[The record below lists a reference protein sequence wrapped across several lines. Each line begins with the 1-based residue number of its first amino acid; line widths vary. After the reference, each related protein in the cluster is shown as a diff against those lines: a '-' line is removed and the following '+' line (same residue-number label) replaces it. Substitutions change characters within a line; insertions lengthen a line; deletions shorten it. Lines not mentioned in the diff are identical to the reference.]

1 MGGAHVTPVVVIL
14 ALALAVGYGVWRWWQ
29 GPQVQGYVIDAM
41 PLVQTVVATGRVA
54 TTARAQVGSEI
65 TGVVLERHVQEGDTV
80 MPGDTLL
87 VLRAEELAAQ
97 VREAESALT
106 ALATS
111 RRPQARVA
119 LERAESELAQARRE
133 TARRRTLAERSLL
146 STEALEQ
153 AEQAQTLAR
162 QAADAARLT
171 ATALAPGNVEETL
184 LRERLAAL
192 QARLAKTVVR
202 SEVAGT
208 VLTRDVEPGDLV
220 QPGQVLFTIALS
232 GATEIR
238 VPLDERN
245 LALLALQQDA
255 MAVADAYPQRPF
267 PARVSFIAP
276 SIDPQRGTVE
286 VRLAV
291 DPVPGFLRQ
300 DMTVS
305 VNIETGRRE
314 QALAVPN
321 DALDDALDTGP
332 WEPVQGEQARVWVVR
347 EGRVQRQA
355 VTLGLRGLAMSEV
368 LDGLR
373 AGDWVLADPT
383 ASLAEGARVRFT
395 GRAAPVSG
403 SGKDAATRNELPV
416 NFN

>member
-1 MGGAHVTPVVVIL
+1 MGRVRYTSVLVIL
-14 ALALAVGYGVWRWWQ
+14 ALALAVGVGVWRWWQ
-29 GPQVQGYVIDAM
+29 GPLVQGYVLERQ
-41 PLVQTVVATGRVA
+41 PLVQTVVATGRVV
-54 TTARAQVGSEI
+54 TTSRAQVGSEI
-65 TGVVLERHVQEGDTV
+65 TGVVLERHVEEGDSV

-87 VLRAEELAAQ
+87 VLRWDELAAQ
-97 VREAESALT
+97 VREAEAALT
-106 ALATS
+106 ELATS

-133 TARRRTLAERSLL
+133 TARRRTLAERGLL

-162 QAADAARLT
+162 NALDAARLT

-208 VLTRDVEPGDLV
+208 VLTRDAEPGDLV

-267 PARVSFIAP
+267 PARVGFIAP

-291 DPVPGFLRQ
+291 DPVPDFLRQ

-314 QALAVPN
+314 QALAIPN
-321 DALDDALDTGP
+321 DALAD
-332 WEPVQGEQARVWVVR
+332 VQVDQARVWVVR
-347 EGRVQRQA
+347 EGRVQRQE

-373 AGDWVLADPT
+373 AGDRVLADPT
-383 ASLAEGARVRFT
+383 ASLAEGSRVRFNQ
-395 GRAAPVSG
+395 RAAPVYG
-403 SGKDAATRNELPV
+403 SGEDAATRNELPV

>member
-1 MGGAHVTPVVVIL
+1 MGRVRYTSVLVIL
-14 ALALAVGYGVWRWWQ
+14 ALALAVGVGAWRWWQ
-29 GPQVQGYVIDAM
+29 GPKVQGYVLEAM
-41 PLVQTVVATGRVA
+41 PLVQTVVATGRVV
-54 TTARAQVGSEI
+54 TTSRAQVGSEI
-65 TGVVLERHVQEGDTV
+65 IGVVLERHVQEGDTV

-87 VLRAEELAAQ
+87 VLRSEELAAQ
-97 VREAESALT
+97 VREAEAALT
-106 ALATS
+106 ELATS
-111 RRPQARVA
+111 RRPQAEVS

-162 QAADAARLT
+162 NAFDAARLT
-171 ATALAPGNVEETL
+171 ATALAPGNVEEIL

-220 QPGQVLFTIALS
+220 QPGHVLFTIALS

-245 LALLALQQDA
+245 LSLLALPQDA

-286 VRLAV
+286 VRLTV
-291 DPVPGFLRQ
+291 DPAPDFLRQ

-321 DALDDALDTGP
+321 DALDQGP
-332 WEPVQGEQARVWVVR
+332 REQAQVLVVR
-347 EGRVQRQA
+347 EGRVQRRE

-368 LDGLR
+368 LDGLS
-373 AGDWVLADPT
+373 AGDRVLADPT
-383 ASLAEGARVRFT
+383 ASLAEGSRVRFT
-395 GRAAPVSG
+395 QRAAPVAG
-403 SGKDAATRNELPV
+403 SGEHAATRNELPV